1 MNKSLKLI
9 ALLLSYWNLVV
20 PATTLAQVTTDGC
33 TTIAP
38 PAFSGP
44 STLGI
49 GATCTSTSA
58 SYNTKYNRY
67 AYHTPDVN
75 TPEKTIMV
83 NINVFQDN
91 SGGNNWQNT
100 PTDLANL
107 NQIMKWVNDSYI
119 FNTAPSDPLAGVP
132 FIASSKIKF
141 EIANIY
147 FYQNT
152 AMSQSGR
159 LNYGDEALLLNYIS
173 SINPNRMKQLNIC
186 LTDFAGI
193 LNYKNTADSISA
205 APRAFIPSSTNYN
218 YNQIVVLNKSWN
230 NGNNIGYYAT
240 SGTIGHE
247 LGHCLDLFHT
257 YSGSLPG
264 MPPSC
269 CPETCVQT
277 DPDYLDD
284 VFGTGSAAICLQQTG
299 WSCNPFAAGNTCTN
313 NNMGGCQTGGYFSP
327 KQMAKMHRA
336 LSLKS
341 VRRYVKDCV
350 YSTIPKVITANETWD
365 FNIKLYSD
373 IIVEAGAT
381 LTIQCNV
388 LMPDEAKIIVKP
400 GAKLV
405 IDGGTITSGCGLMW
419 QGIEVWGDKTKTQN
433 LANQGVLILQNNAII
448 ENAREAVQLTKVGGG
463 TTFNGGYVQATN
475 STFKNNKRCVSFSS
489 YHAPSG
495 LDNNLSF
502 FNNCV
507 FTADA
512 ALKDSS
518 YVTGGRRYGTT
529 NFVTLWDV
537 SNVNFRG
544 CTFQNTGVFDVDI
557 RGTGIYSEDASYIV
571 NALGSGSTIDKT
583 EFINLTAGVYAKT
596 FLTTASKAVQVRNS
610 TFNNVQQ
617 GIQGNL
623 SFGAIDN
630 NTFTIPGF
638 VGNPSSLQQWGIYVD
653 GAKGF
658 NITHNTF
665 TGLSLNQNYGV
676 IIKGSASFGGT
687 VAFNTFTGLN
697 FATQTETDNPALKI
711 SCNTYTNNTKS
722 WYLNPTSNNG
732 SLAHQGTNGI
742 TTNDY
747 RAGNTFNDACSPAG
761 KHIHS
766 FLNNNLNYYVIG
778 ALNVFPGT
786 SNKQDPSC
794 YLGNVTRI
802 AKSVSPENSCY
813 EAPPCTTG
821 CASGN
826 RIKMQAETNVLAK
839 YQLANDLI
847 NTYNQEGDNTAR
859 MATLEEFNSTE
870 ATKLLV
876 SEMLYTNNISKAK
889 SYIAQVPTT
898 GKENKSFHQFY
909 AIALQ
914 LYTQNKTFYDINA
927 TQEATLRNIASGTTA
942 MATNAALVLETVKGE
957 TINRQPETVHS
968 ATPTAAT
975 VVATA
980 VETAPATEV
989 HGSTLYANTPNPFTA
1004 STTIRAT
1011 VSTTAKNPILK
1022 ITTAVGKTIQV
1033 VKLTAGENS
1042 IEVNNL
1048 NTGLYFYYLIENDK
1062 VIDAKKMIMQD

>member
-1 MNKSLKLI
+1 MTIGAIQCVTI
-9 ALLLSYWNLVV
+9 A
-20 PATTLAQVTTDGC
+20 LAQVTTDGC

-44 STLGI
+44 STLSI

-67 AYHTPDVN
+67 AYHTPDAN
-75 TPEKTIMV
+75 TPIKTIMV

-91 SGGNNWQNT
+91 SGGNNWPNNATSLSHFNQMIQWINNSNASNT
-100 PTDLANL
+100 T
-107 NQIMKWVNDSYI
+107 
-119 FNTAPSDPLAGVP
+119 PSDVIPGVVDIP
-132 FIASSKIKF
+132 DCRIRF
-141 EIANIY
+141 EIANVY

-152 AMSQSGR
+152 AMSQSY
-159 LNYGDEALLLNYIS
+159 NDVTLLNYIAS
-173 SINPNRMKQLNIC
+173 VDANRMKQLNIC
-186 LTDFAGI
+186 LTDGLGAPFARRPDPANF
-193 LNYKNTADSISA
+193 NYD
-205 APRAFIPSSTNYN
+205 
-218 YNQIVVLNKSWN
+218 QIVLTNKSWN

-247 LGHCLDLFHT
+247 LGHCLDLCHT
-257 YSGSLPG
+257 YNSN
-264 MPPSC
+264 

-284 VFGTGSAAICLQQTG
+284 VFGTGSAAICLQQSG

-313 NNMGGCQTGGYFSP
+313 NNMGGCQSGGYFSP

-350 YSTIPKVITANETWD
+350 YSTTPRVITANETWD
-365 FNIKLYSD
+365 FNIKFYSD

-419 QGIEVWGDKTKTQN
+419 QGIEVWGDKSKTQN

-448 ENAREAVQLTKVGGG
+448 ENAREAVQLSQNGGN
-463 TTFNGGYVQATN
+463 TAFNGGYVQATN

-512 ALKDSS
+512 ALKDPS

-557 RGTGIYSEDASYIV
+557 RGTAIYSEDASYVV
-571 NALGSGSTIDKT
+571 NSLGTGTALDKT

-610 TFNNVQQ
+610 TFSNVQQ

-665 TGLSLNQNYGV
+665 TGLSLNQSYGV
-676 IIKGSASFGGT
+676 IVRGSESFGGT
-687 VAFNTFTGLN
+687 IAFNTFTGLN
-697 FATQTETDNPALKI
+697 FATQTELNNQALKI

-722 WYLNPTSNNG
+722 WYLNPTSING
-732 SLAHQGTNGI
+732 SFANQGTG
-742 TTNDY
+742 TTSNTL

-761 KHIHS
+761 RHISS
-766 FLNNNLNYYVIG
+766 FLNYTFNYYVIG
-778 ALNVFPGT
+778 LLNVFPST
-786 SNKQDPSC
+786 LNKKDPSC
-794 YLGNVTRI
+794 SSGGVGRI
-802 AKSVSPENSCY
+802 GSSITGDLSCY

-859 MATLEEFNSTE
+859 VATLEEFNSTE

-876 SEMLYTNNISKAK
+876 SEMLYANNISKAK
-889 SYIAQVPTT
+889 SYIAQVPTV

-927 TQEATLRNIASGTTA
+927 TQEATLRNIASGTTT

-968 ATPTAAT
+968 ATPTTTT

-980 VETAPATEV
+980 TETAPATEV
-989 HGSTLYANTPNPFTA
+989 HGSTLYANTPNPFRA

-1011 VSTTAKNPILK
+1011 VSTTAKNPMLK

-1042 IEVNNL
+1042 VEVNNL